1 MGREFFTIL
10 IKSEKIVISLIRKID
25 FKSNI
30 IEINNFANQE
40 INFNQNFD
48 DIFTGWIVQIKW

>member
-10 IKSEKIVISLIRKID
+10 IKTDKIVISLIRKID

-30 IEINNFANQE
+30 IEVNNFANQK
-40 INFNQNFD
+40 INFNQNLD
-48 DIFTGWIVQIKW
+48 DIFTGRIVQIK